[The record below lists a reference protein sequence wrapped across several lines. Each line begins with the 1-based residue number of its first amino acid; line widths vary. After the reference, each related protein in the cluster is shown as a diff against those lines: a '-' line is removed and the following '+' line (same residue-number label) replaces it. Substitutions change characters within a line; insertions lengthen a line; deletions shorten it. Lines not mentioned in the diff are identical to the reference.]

1 MSGETHVVITGN
13 ATEDAVLRFT
23 RSGIPVASFSVAH
36 SDRVKDQ
43 QGNWVDGPAT
53 FYRVNAWRH
62 LGEGAAE
69 SVRKGRRVVVSGVLA
84 PSTYQARDGQE
95 RLSLDVTADDIG
107 LSVLF
112 DAMKGQH
119 SGQQQRPRQ
128 DPGVDPW
135 SQQSTDPWAAQSAE
149 APF

>member
-23 RSGIPVASFSVAH
+23 KTGIPIASFSVAH

-43 QGNWVDGPAT
+43 SGNWVDGPAT
-53 FYRVNAWRH
+53 FYRINAWRH
-62 LGEGAAE
+62 LGRGAAE
-69 SVRKGRRVVVSGVLA
+69 TIRKGRRVVVSGVLT
-84 PSTYQARDGQE
+84 PTTYTARDGSE
-95 RLSLDVTADDIG
+95 RLSLDVSADDIG

-112 DAMKGQH
+112 DAMG
-119 SGQQQRPRQ
+119 GQQVSRPRQRPRQ

-135 SQQSTDPWAAQSAE
+135 SQQQSDQQP
-149 APF
+149 PF

>member
-13 ATEDAVLRFT
+13 ATEDATLKFT
-23 RSGIPVASFSVAH
+23 KQGIPVASFSVAH

-43 QGNWVDGPAT
+43 SGNWVDGPTT

-62 LGEGAAE
+62 LAEGA
-69 SVRKGRRVVVSGVLA
+69 VDTIRKGRRVVVAGTLS
-84 PSTYQARDGQE
+84 PKPYTTRDGQE

-107 LSVLF
+107 CSVLF
-112 DAMKGQH
+112 DAMK
-119 SGQQQRPRQ
+119 SGQRPGQQRPRQ

-135 SQQSTDPWAAQSAE
+135 AQQQSDNP
-149 APF
+149 PF

>member
-1 MSGETHVVITGN
+1 MVITGN

-135 SQQSTDPWAAQSAE
+135 SQQTQQSDPWATQSAE

>member
-1 MSGETHVVITGN
+1 MSGETRIVITGN
-13 ATEDAVLRFT
+13 ATEDATLRFT
-23 RSGIPVASFSVAH
+23 KQGVPVASFSVAH

-43 QGNWVDGPAT
+43 SGNWVDGPTT

-62 LGEGAAE
+62 LAEGAAE
-69 SVRKGRRVVVSGVLA
+69 TIRKGRRVVVSGILA
-84 PSTYQARDGQE
+84 PSTYTARDGQD

-119 SGQQQRPRQ
+119 SGGQQRPRQ

-135 SQQSTDPWAAQSAE
+135 AQQQTESNP
-149 APF
+149 PF

>member
-13 ATEDAVLRFT
+13 ATEDASLRFT
-23 RSGIPVASFSVAH
+23 KQGVPVASFSVAH

-43 QGNWVDGPAT
+43 SGNWVDGPTT

-62 LGEGAAE
+62 LAEGAAE
-69 SVRKGRRVVVSGVLA
+69 TIRKGRRVVVVGVLS
-84 PSTYQARDGQE
+84 PKPYTSRDGQE

-107 LSVLF
+107 VSVLF
-112 DAMKGQH
+112 DAMNGQH
-119 SGQQQRPRQ
+119 SGGRQRPRQ

-135 SQQSTDPWAAQSAE
+135 AQQPSDQKP
-149 APF
+149 PF

>member
-1 MSGETHVVITGN
+1 MSGETQITITGN
-13 ATEDAVLRFT
+13 ATEDATLRFT
-23 RSGIPVASFSVAH
+23 KAGIPVASFSVAH

-43 QGNWVDGPAT
+43 SGNWVDGPAT

-62 LGEGAAE
+62 LAEGAAE
-69 SVRKGRRVVVSGVLA
+69 TIRKGRRVVASGVLS
-84 PSTYQARDGQE
+84 PKPYTSRDGQE

-107 LSVLF
+107 VSVLF
-112 DAMKGQH
+112 DAMK
-119 SGQQQRPRQ
+119 SGQRSSPRRPRQ

-135 SQQSTDPWAAQSAE
+135 AQQQSES